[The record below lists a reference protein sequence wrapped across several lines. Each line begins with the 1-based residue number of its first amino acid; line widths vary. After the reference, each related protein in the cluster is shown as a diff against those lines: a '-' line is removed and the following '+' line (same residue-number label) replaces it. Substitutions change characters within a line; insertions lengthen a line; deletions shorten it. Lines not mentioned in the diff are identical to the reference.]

1 MKSLQAKISTFLPL
15 FLSHSAENSVVGP
28 YEYAEKLVLDK
39 SFILQKRGYHD
50 FLIKFLTEIFE

>member
-39 SFILQKRGYHD
+39 SFILQKRG
-50 FLIKFLTEIFE
+50 IMIF

>member
-28 YEYAEKLVLDK
+28 YEYVEKLVVDK
-39 SFILQKRGYHD
+39 RFIQQERGYHD
-50 FLIKFLTEIFE
+50 F